1 MLQILCAML
10 AGKRRSF
17 RADSICFLKQFPC
30 RYDGIEPSS
39 GEPML
44 FLMNHYSRPGIP
56 AWAGPMAVASRLS
69 MEMHWAMTSAWTY
82 PDPLR
87 SRLATPLTAWAMAQL
102 ARVYGFTPMP
112 PMPPHPQDS
121 ARRADAVRRIMRLAR
136 IDHPAMGLAPEGMDS
151 TDGRL
156 MTPPP
161 GVGRLIGHLAR
172 AGYALVSVGVYHDAD
187 YFHVT
192 FGAAFSAGA
201 PAADPHAADQTV
213 ARLVMEKIAAV
224 LPEPFR

>member
-1 MLQILCAML
+1 MVQILYAML
-10 AGKRRSF
+10 AEKRRSF
-17 RADSICFLKQFPC
+17 RADSIGFLKQFPC
-30 RYDGIEPSS
+30 RYEGIAPSS
-39 GEPML
+39 GAPKL

-69 MEMHWAMTSAWTY
+69 MEMHWTMTAAWTY

-87 SRLATPLTAWAMAQL
+87 SRLATPFTAWVMARL
-102 ARVYGFTPMP
+102 AGVYGFTLMP
-112 PMPPHPQDS
+112 PMPPRPQDS
-121 ARRADAVRRIMRLAR
+121 AQRANAVRRLLRLAR
-136 IDHPAMGLAPEGMDS
+136 AEHPVMGLAPEGMDS

-156 MTPPP
+156 IPPPP
-161 GVGRLIGHLAR
+161 GVGRFIGHLAN
-172 AGYALVSVGVYHDAD
+172 AGYALVPVGVYHDAD
-187 YFHVT
+187 SFHVI

-201 PAADPHAADQTV
+201 PATDPHSADQTI